1 MSDTQ
6 RPDRPDAD
14 ALVRSI
20 ADQAWAELLRTDR
33 SASLGIDSPLEQM
46 QITLAA
52 EPIPEITLEAARER
66 SAFAASIVTQ
76 LQAVPLELLGED
88 ALITRGV
95 LSNRYGYLAEEA
107 RYYWVDFEVV
117 PYKSS
122 RPISLMTGT
131 LRSNELRTD
140 AQHECYI
147 NLLRRL
153 ARYFDQQRLKLEGQ
167 AERGIRLPKAAV
179 DGTRSMY
186 AGMESTLEADL
197 LINDERRDTS
207 GSSAAFTAEVASL
220 VHGEVTRSLAQLV
233 AALGESYRALAPDA
247 VGIGQYPDGP
257 GQYRRLI
264 QAYTTLQLEP
274 EALHQLGIER
284 VATITAE
291 ILEKGKAIGLEG
303 SLQKVFDA
311 LRGDPRFKASSAEQ
325 IAALYTA
332 DIADIAP
339 KLADYFSLVPKAP
352 YDAQRLAPAAE
363 KVLTYGGYFPPTPTE
378 PRGLYFFNASGLE
391 DRTML
396 THRALI
402 YHELVPGH
410 HFQLALQLEDRALH
424 PMRRRYAPAGFIE
437 GWAEYAASL
446 CYEMDLYTDPYDDL
460 GRKVMEL
467 FLAMRL
473 VVDTGLAEFGWSLEK
488 ARSYMR
494 DHIFQSDA
502 EIVSESLRYA
512 VGPAQALCYSV
523 GYSTIWELRR
533 RAERALGGRF
543 DLRRFHECVIGAGS
557 VPLDILKVRVE
568 HYIGQAAGGEVFS
581 ARH

>member
-1 MSDTQ
+1 MPDTP
-6 RPDRPDAD
+6 RPDRPA
-14 ALVRSI
+14 AAAMVRSI
-20 ADQAWAELLRTDR
+20 ADRAWAELLRTDR

-66 SAFAASIVTQ
+66 STFAASVVAQ
-76 LQAVPLELLGED
+76 LQAVPLDLLGED
-88 ALITRGV
+88 ALITHGV
-95 LSNRYGYLAEEA
+95 LSNRYGYLAQEE
-107 RYYWVDFEVV
+107 RYYWVDFEVI

-131 LRSNELRTD
+131 LRSNELRTE
-140 AQHECYI
+140 AQRECYVR
-147 NLLRRL
+147 LLRKL
-153 ARYFDQQRLKLEGQ
+153 ATFFTQQRLKLEGQ
-167 AERGIRLPKAAV
+167 AERGTRLPKAAV
-179 DGTRSMY
+179 ESTRAMY
-186 AGMESTLEADL
+186 AGLESTLEADL
-197 LINDERRDTS
+197 LIHAERRDAS
-207 GSSAAFTAEVASL
+207 GSGPEFVAEVASL
-220 VHGEVTRSLAQLV
+220 VRGEVVRSVAQLV
-233 AALGESYRALAPDA
+233 AALGDDYRALAPDA

-274 EALHQLGIER
+274 AALHQLGLER

-291 ILEKGKAIGLEG
+291 ILEKGRAIGLEG
-303 SLQKVFDA
+303 NLQGVFDA
-311 LRGDPRFKASSAEQ
+311 LRRDPRFKANSPEEVAT
-325 IAALYTA
+325 LYAA
-332 DIADIAP
+332 DITDIAP
-339 KLADYFSLVPKAP
+339 KLAGYFSLVPQAP
-352 YDAQRLAPAAE
+352 YGTQRLAPAAE

-396 THRALI
+396 THRSLI

-410 HFQLALQLEDRALH
+410 HFQLALQLEDGALH

-446 CYEMDLYTDPYDDL
+446 GYEMGLYTDPYDDL

-473 VVDTGLAEFGWSLEK
+473 VVDTGLAEFGWSLEQ

-494 DHIFQSDA
+494 EHIFQSDA
-502 EIVSESLRYA
+502 EIASESLRYA

-523 GYSTIWELRR
+523 GYTTLWHLREQ
-533 RAERALGGRF
+533 AERALGGRF
-543 DLRRFHECVIGAGS
+543 DLRRFHECVLGAGS
-557 VPLDILKVRVE
+557 VPLDILKFRIE
-568 HYIGQAAGGEVFS
+568 HYIERAVGSEDFS
-581 ARH
+581 ARD

>member
-6 RPDRPDAD
+6 RPDRADAD
-14 ALVRSI
+14 AMVRSI

-140 AQHECYI
+140 AQRECYI
-147 NLLRRL
+147 SLLRRL
-153 ARYFDQQRLKLEGQ
+153 AKYFDQQRLKLEGQ

-179 DGTRSMY
+179 DSTRSMY

-197 LINDERRDTS
+197 LISDERRDTS
-207 GSSAAFTAEVASL
+207 GSSPAFTAEVASL
-220 VHGEVTRSLAQLV
+220 VRSEVMRSLAQLV

-247 VGIGQYPDGP
+247 IGIGQYPDGP

-303 SLQKVFDA
+303 SLQTVFDA
-311 LRGDPRFKASSAEQ
+311 LRGDPRFKASSAED
-325 IAALYTA
+325 IAKLYAA
-332 DIADIAP
+332 DIADIAS
-339 KLADYFSLVPKAP
+339 KLNDYFSLVPKAP
-352 YDAQRLAPAAE
+352 YGAQRLAPAAE

-378 PRGLYFFNASGLE
+378 PRGLYYFNASGLE

-446 CYEMDLYTDPYDDL
+446 CYEMGLYTDPYDDL

-581 ARH
+581 AHH

>member
-6 RPDRPDAD
+6 RPDSPDAD

-20 ADQAWAELLRTDR
+20 ADQTWAELLRTDR

-52 EPIPEITLEAARER
+52 EAIPEITLEAARER
-66 SAFAASIVTQ
+66 SAFAAGIVTQ
-76 LQAVPLELLGED
+76 LEAVPLDLLGED
-88 ALITRGV
+88 ALITYGV

-107 RYYWVDFEVV
+107 RYYWVDFDVV

-140 AQHECYI
+140 AQRERYI
-147 NLLRRL
+147 NLLQRL

-220 VHGEVTRSLAQLV
+220 VRGEVMRSLAQLV
-233 AALGESYRALAPDA
+233 AALGESYQALAPDA

-303 SLQKVFDA
+303 SLQTVFDA
-311 LRGDPRFKASSAEQ
+311 LRGDSRFKANSAED
-325 IAALYTA
+325 IAKLYAA

-339 KLADYFSLVPKAP
+339 KLNDYFSLVPQAP
-352 YDAQRLAPAAE
+352 YGAQRLAPAAE

-378 PRGLYFFNASGLE
+378 PRGLYYFNASGLE

-396 THRALI
+396 THRSLI

-410 HFQLALQLEDRALH
+410 HFQLALQLEDRELH

-446 CYEMDLYTDPYDDL
+446 CYEMGLYTDPYDDL

-473 VVDTGLAEFGWSLEK
+473 VVDTGLAEFGWSLEQ

-533 RAERALGGRF
+533 RAERVLGGRF

-581 ARH
+581 AHH